1 MAVSMPLPTRLAA
14 VLLALLLLAGCG
26 NTFLYN
32 RLDWLIGW
40 YVDDYVEL
48 SRAQEKVFQ
57 QRLRPVLDWHRR
69 EELVLYAALL
79 RQIEADSAAS
89 LDADTV
95 RDWSRQ
101 LLLALERIETRL
113 WPLIHEIGADLDQA
127 QMAELFE
134 NIRARQRELEEEY
147 LTRTDEEYAEDNF
160 DRLSENLRDFLGPLS
175 AAQEDQIARAAQA
188 MRRLDQAW
196 LEERRLWLKT
206 LQRLSARQPGWQAAL
221 RAAWAQRK
229 ERRTPRYHAHRRHNM
244 DIIHALVAAVLNAR
258 SERQDRHLQREL
270 GALQD
275 DLQTLIG
282 QARTASPR
290 S

>member
-1 MAVSMPLPTRLAA
+1 MPLPARLAA

-69 EELVLYAALL
+69 EELALYAVLL
-79 RQIEADSAAS
+79 QQIEADSAAP

-101 LLLALERIETRL
+101 LLLALERIEARL

-127 QMAELFE
+127 QMAELLE
-134 NIRARQRELEEEY
+134 NIQAKQRELEEEY

-206 LQRLSARQPGWQAAL
+206 LQRLSAREPGWQAAL

-270 GALQD
+270 DSLRD

-282 QARTASPR
+282 QAETASPR

>member
-1 MAVSMPLPTRLAA
+1 MVASMPLPARLAA

-69 EELVLYAALL
+69 EELALYAALL
-79 RQIEADSAAS
+79 QQIEADSAAP

-101 LLLALERIETRL
+101 LLLALERIEARL

-127 QMAELFE
+127 QMAELLE
-134 NIRARQRELEEEY
+134 NIQARQRELEEEY
-147 LTRTDEEYAEDNF
+147 LTRSDEEYAEDSF

-175 AAQEDQIARAAQA
+175 VAQEDQIARAAQA

-206 LQRLSARQPGWQAAL
+206 LQRLSAREPGWQAAL

-229 ERRTPRYHAHRRHNM
+229 EQRTPRYHAHRRHNM
-244 DIIHALVAAVLNAR
+244 DIIHALVADVLNAR
-258 SERQDRHLQREL
+258 SARQNRHLQREL
-270 GALQD
+270 DSLWD
-275 DLQTLIG
+275 DLQTMIG
-282 QARTASPR
+282 QARAASSRP
-290 S
+290 

>member
-1 MAVSMPLPTRLAA
+1 MAVSMPLPARLAA
-14 VLLALLLLAGCG
+14 VLLALLLLAGCS

-69 EELVLYAALL
+69 EELALYAALL
-79 RQIEADSAAS
+79 QQIEADSAAP

-113 WPLIHEIGADLDQA
+113 WPLIHETVADLDQE
-127 QMAELFE
+127 QMAGLLE

-160 DRLSENLRDFLGPLS
+160 DRLSENLRDFLGSLS
-175 AAQEDQIARAAQA
+175 AAQEDQIARAALA
-188 MRRLDQAW
+188 MQRFDQAW

-206 LQRLSARQPGWQAAL
+206 LQRLSAREPGWQTAL

-270 GALQD
+270 GGLRD
-275 DLQTLIG
+275 DLQSLIG
-282 QARTASPR
+282 QAGTASSR

>member
-1 MAVSMPLPTRLAA
+1 MAVSMPLPARLAA
-14 VLLALLLLAGCG
+14 VLFALLLLAGCG

-69 EELVLYAALL
+69 EELALYAAFLQ
-79 RQIEADSAAS
+79 QIEADSAAP

-101 LLLALERIETRL
+101 LLLALERIEARL

-127 QMAELFE
+127 QMAELLE

-160 DRLSENLRDFLGPLS
+160 DRLSENLSDFLGPLS

-206 LQRLSARQPGWQAAL
+206 LQRLSAREPGWQAAL

-270 GALQD
+270 DSLQD

-282 QARTASPR
+282 QARTASP
-290 S
+290 

>member
-1 MAVSMPLPTRLAA
+1 MSLPARLAA

-69 EELVLYAALL
+69 EELALYALFL
-79 RQIEADSAAS
+79 QQIEADSAAP

-101 LLLALERIETRL
+101 LLLALERIEARL
-113 WPLIHEIGADLDQA
+113 WPLIHEIGADLDEA
-127 QMAELFE
+127 QMAGLLE
-134 NIRARQRELEEEY
+134 NIQARQRELEEEY
-147 LTRTDEEYAEDNF
+147 LTRSDEEYAEDNF

-206 LQRLSARQPGWQAAL
+206 LQRLSAREPGWQAAL

>member
-1 MAVSMPLPTRLAA
+1 MPLPARLAA

-57 QRLRPVLDWHRR
+57 QRLRSVLDWHRR
-69 EELVLYAALL
+69 EELALYAALL
-79 RQIEADSAAS
+79 QQIEADSAAP

-101 LLLALERIETRL
+101 LLLALERIEARL

-127 QMAELFE
+127 QMAGLLE
-134 NIRARQRELEEEY
+134 NIQARQRELEEEY

-160 DRLSENLRDFLGPLS
+160 DRLSENLRDFLGPLG
-175 AAQEDQIARAAQA
+175 AAQEAQIARAAQA

-206 LQRLSARQPGWQAAL
+206 LQRLSAREPGWQAAL

-229 ERRTPRYHAHRRHNM
+229 ERRTPRYHAYRRHNM
-244 DIIHALVAAVLNAR
+244 DIIHALVADVLNAR

-270 GALQD
+270 DSLRD

-282 QARTASPR
+282 QARAASSRP
-290 S
+290 

>member
-1 MAVSMPLPTRLAA
+1 MPLPARLAA

-69 EELVLYAALL
+69 EELALYAALL
-79 RQIEADSAAS
+79 QQIEADSAAP

-101 LLLALERIETRL
+101 LLLALERIEARL

-127 QMAELFE
+127 QMAELLE
-134 NIRARQRELEEEY
+134 NIQARQRELEEEY
-147 LTRTDEEYAEDNF
+147 LTRSDEEYAEDSF

-175 AAQEDQIARAAQA
+175 VAQEDQIARAAQA

-206 LQRLSARQPGWQAAL
+206 LQRLSAREPGWQAAL

-229 ERRTPRYHAHRRHNM
+229 EQRTPRYHAHRRHNM
-244 DIIHALVAAVLNAR
+244 DIIHALVADVLNAR
-258 SERQDRHLQREL
+258 SARQNRHLQREL
-270 GALQD
+270 DSLWD

-282 QARTASPR
+282 QARAASSRP
-290 S
+290 

>member
-1 MAVSMPLPTRLAA
+1 MPLPARLAA
-14 VLLALLLLAGCG
+14 VLLALLLAGCG

-69 EELVLYAALL
+69 EELALYAALL
-79 RQIEADSAAS
+79 QQIEADSAAP

-95 RDWSRQ
+95 QDWSRQ
-101 LLLALERIETRL
+101 LLLALERIEARL

-127 QMAELFE
+127 QMAGLLE

-175 AAQEDQIARAAQA
+175 AAQEDQITRAAQA

-206 LQRLSARQPGWQAAL
+206 LQRLSAREPGWQAAL

-244 DIIHALVAAVLNAR
+244 DIIHALVADVLNAR
-258 SERQDRHLQREL
+258 SARQNRHLQREL
-270 GALQD
+270 DSLRD

-290 S
+290 P

>member
-1 MAVSMPLPTRLAA
+1 MAVSLPLPARLAA
-14 VLLALLLLAGCG
+14 VLLALLLLTGCG

-69 EELVLYAALL
+69 EELALYAALL
-79 RQIEADSAAS
+79 QQIEADSAAPLS
-89 LDADTV
+89 ADTV

-101 LLLALERIETRL
+101 LLLALERIEARL

-127 QMAELFE
+127 QMAGLLE

-160 DRLSENLRDFLGPLS
+160 DRLRENLRDFLGPLS
-175 AAQEDQIARAAQA
+175 AAQEGQITRAAQA

-206 LQRLSARQPGWQAAL
+206 LQRLSAREPGWQAAL
-221 RAAWAQRK
+221 RTAWAQRK
-229 ERRTPRYHAHRRHNM
+229 ERRTPRYHAYRRHNM

-258 SERQDRHLQREL
+258 SARQNRHLQREL
-270 GALQD
+270 DSLRD

>member
-1 MAVSMPLPTRLAA
+1 MPLPARLAA

-69 EELVLYAALL
+69 EELALYAALL
-79 RQIEADSAAS
+79 QQIEADSAAP

-101 LLLALERIETRL
+101 LLLALERIEGRL

-127 QMAELFE
+127 QMAELLE
-134 NIRARQRELEEEY
+134 NIQARQRELEEEY

-160 DRLSENLRDFLGPLS
+160 DRLRENLRDFLGPLS
-175 AAQEDQIARAAQA
+175 AAQEGQIARAAQA

-206 LQRLSARQPGWQAAL
+206 LQRLSAREPGWQAAL

-244 DIIHALVAAVLNAR
+244 DIIHALVADVLNAR
-258 SERQDRHLQREL
+258 SARQNRHLQREL
-270 GALQD
+270 DSLRD

-290 S
+290 P

>member
-1 MAVSMPLPTRLAA
+1 MPLSARLAA
-14 VLLALLLLAGCG
+14 VLFALLLLAGCG

-48 SRAQEKVFQ
+48 SRAQEKIFQ

-69 EELVLYAALL
+69 EELALYAAFLQ
-79 RQIEADSAAS
+79 QIEADSAAP

-101 LLLALERIETRL
+101 LLLALERIEARL

-127 QMAELFE
+127 QMAELLE

-206 LQRLSARQPGWQAAL
+206 LQRLSAREPGWQAAL
-221 RAAWAQRK
+221 RVAWAQRK

-244 DIIHALVAAVLNAR
+244 DIIHALVATVLNAR
-258 SERQDRHLQREL
+258 DERQDRHLQREL
-270 GALQD
+270 DSLQD

-282 QARTASPR
+282 QARTALPR

>member
-1 MAVSMPLPTRLAA
+1 MSLPARLAA
-14 VLLALLLLAGCG
+14 VLLALLLLVGCG

-32 RLDWLIGW
+32 QLDWLIGW

-69 EELVLYAALL
+69 EELALYTALL
-79 RQIEADSAAS
+79 QQIEADSAAP

-113 WPLIHEIGADLDQA
+113 WPLIHEIGADLDQE
-127 QMAELFE
+127 QMAGLLE
-134 NIRARQRELEEEY
+134 NIQARQRELEEEY
-147 LTRTDEEYAEDNF
+147 LTRSDEEYAEDNF

-175 AAQEDQIARAAQA
+175 AAQEDQITRAAQA

-206 LQRLSARQPGWQAAL
+206 LQRLSAREPGWQAAL

-258 SERQDRHLQREL
+258 DERQDRHFKREL
-270 GALQD
+270 DSLRD

-282 QARTASPR
+282 QAETASPR
-290 S
+290 P

>member
-1 MAVSMPLPTRLAA
+1 MSLPARLAA

-69 EELVLYAALL
+69 EELALYALL
-79 RQIEADSAAS
+79 LQQIEADSAAP

-101 LLLALERIETRL
+101 LLLALERIEARL

-127 QMAELFE
+127 QMAGLLE
-134 NIRARQRELEEEY
+134 NIQARQRELEEEY
-147 LTRTDEEYAEDNF
+147 LTRSDEEYAEDNF

-206 LQRLSARQPGWQAAL
+206 LQRLSARAPGWQAAL

-229 ERRTPRYHAHRRHNM
+229 EWRTPRYHAHRRHNM

>member
-1 MAVSMPLPTRLAA
+1 MAVSMPLPARLAA

-69 EELVLYAALL
+69 EELALYAALL
-79 RQIEADSAAS
+79 QQIEADSAAP

-101 LLLALERIETRL
+101 LLLALERIEARL

-127 QMAELFE
+127 QMAGLLE

-206 LQRLSARQPGWQAAL
+206 LQRLSAREPGWQAAL

-229 ERRTPRYHAHRRHNM
+229 DRRTPRYHARRRHNM

-270 GALQD
+270 DSLRD

>member
-1 MAVSMPLPTRLAA
+1 MPLPARLAA
-14 VLLALLLLAGCG
+14 ILLALLLLAGCG

-69 EELVLYAALL
+69 EELALYAALL
-79 RQIEADSAAS
+79 QQIEADSAAS

-101 LLLALERIETRL
+101 LLLALERIEARL

-134 NIRARQRELEEEY
+134 NIQARQRELEEEY

-206 LQRLSARQPGWQAAL
+206 LQRLSAREPGWQAAL

-270 GALQD
+270 DSLRD

-282 QARTASPR
+282 QAETASPR

>member
-1 MAVSMPLPTRLAA
+1 MPLPTRLAA

>member
-1 MAVSMPLPTRLAA
+1 MAVSMPLPARLAA
-14 VLLALLLLAGCG
+14 VLLTLLLLAGCG

-69 EELVLYAALL
+69 EELALYAALL
-79 RQIEADSAAS
+79 QQIEADSAAP

-101 LLLALERIETRL
+101 LLLALERIEARL

-127 QMAELFE
+127 QMAELLE
-134 NIRARQRELEEEY
+134 NIQARQRELEEEY
-147 LTRTDEEYAEDNF
+147 LTRTDEEYVEDNF

-196 LEERRLWLKT
+196 LKERRLWLKT
-206 LQRLSARQPGWQAAL
+206 LQRLSAREPGWQAAL

-258 SERQDRHLQREL
+258 DERQDHHLQREL
-270 GALQD
+270 DGLRD

-290 S
+290 P

>member
-1 MAVSMPLPTRLAA
+1 MPLPARLAA

-69 EELVLYAALL
+69 EELALYAAFLQ
-79 RQIEADSAAS
+79 QIEADSAAP

-101 LLLALERIETRL
+101 LLLALERIEARL
-113 WPLIHEIGADLDQA
+113 WPLIHEIGADLEQE
-127 QMAELFE
+127 QMAELLE
-134 NIRARQRELEEEY
+134 NIWARQRELEEDY

-206 LQRLSARQPGWQAAL
+206 LQRLSAREPGWQAAL

-270 GALQD
+270 DSLQD

-282 QARTASPR
+282 QARTVSPR

>member
-1 MAVSMPLPTRLAA
+1 MAVSMPLPARLAA

-69 EELVLYAALL
+69 EELALYAAFLQ
-79 RQIEADSAAS
+79 QIEADSAAP

-101 LLLALERIETRL
+101 LLLALERIEARL

-127 QMAELFE
+127 QMAELLE

-175 AAQEDQIARAAQA
+175 SAQEDQIAGAAQA

-206 LQRLSARQPGWQAAL
+206 LQRLSAREPGWQAAL

-270 GALQD
+270 DSLQD

-290 S
+290 P

>member
-1 MAVSMPLPTRLAA
+1 MVASMPLPARLAA

-69 EELVLYAALL
+69 EELALYAALL
-79 RQIEADSAAS
+79 QQIEADSAAP

-101 LLLALERIETRL
+101 LLLALERIEARL

-127 QMAELFE
+127 QMAELLE
-134 NIRARQRELEEEY
+134 NIQARQRELEEEY
-147 LTRTDEEYAEDNF
+147 LTRSDEEYAEDSF

-175 AAQEDQIARAAQA
+175 VAQEDQIARAAQA

-206 LQRLSARQPGWQAAL
+206 LQRLSAREPGWQAAL

-229 ERRTPRYHAHRRHNM
+229 EQRTPRYHAHRRHNM
-244 DIIHALVAAVLNAR
+244 DIIHALVADVLNAR
-258 SERQDRHLQREL
+258 SARQNRHLQREL
-270 GALQD
+270 DSLWD

-282 QARTASPR
+282 QARAASSRP
-290 S
+290 

>member
-1 MAVSMPLPTRLAA
+1 MPLPARLAA

-69 EELVLYAALL
+69 EELGLYTALL
-79 RQIEADSAAS
+79 QQIEADSAAP

-113 WPLIHEIGADLDQA
+113 WPLIHEIGADLDQE
-127 QMAELFE
+127 QMAGLLE
-134 NIRARQRELEEEY
+134 NIQARQRELEEEY
-147 LTRTDEEYAEDNF
+147 LTRSDEEYAEDNF

-175 AAQEDQIARAAQA
+175 AAQEDQITRAAQA

-206 LQRLSARQPGWQAAL
+206 LQRLSAREPGWQAAL

-270 GALQD
+270 DSLRD
-275 DLQTLIG
+275 DLRTLIG
-282 QARTASPR
+282 QARTASSQP
-290 S
+290 

>member
-1 MAVSMPLPTRLAA
+1 MAASMLLPARLAA

-69 EELVLYAALL
+69 EELALYAALL
-79 RQIEADSAAS
+79 QQIEADSAAP

-101 LLLALERIETRL
+101 LLLALERIEARL
-113 WPLIHEIGADLDQA
+113 WPLIHEIGADLDQE
-127 QMAELFE
+127 QMAGLLE
-134 NIRARQRELEEEY
+134 NIQARQRELEEEY
-147 LTRTDEEYAEDNF
+147 LTRSDEEYAEDNF

-206 LQRLSARQPGWQAAL
+206 LQRLSAREPGWQAAL

-244 DIIHALVAAVLNAR
+244 DIIHTLVAAVLNAR
-258 SERQDRHLQREL
+258 DERQDRHLQREL
-270 GALQD
+270 DSLRD

-282 QARTASPR
+282 QARTVSPR
-290 S
+290 P

>member
-1 MAVSMPLPTRLAA
+1 MAVSMPLSARLAA
-14 VLLALLLLAGCG
+14 VLFALLLLAGCG

-48 SRAQEKVFQ
+48 SRAQEKIFQ

-69 EELVLYAALL
+69 EELALYAAFLQ
-79 RQIEADSAAS
+79 QIEADSAAP

-101 LLLALERIETRL
+101 LLLALERIEARL

-127 QMAELFE
+127 QMAELLE

-206 LQRLSARQPGWQAAL
+206 LQRLSAREPGWQAAL
-221 RAAWAQRK
+221 RVAWAQRK

-244 DIIHALVAAVLNAR
+244 DIIHALVATVLNAR
-258 SERQDRHLQREL
+258 DERQDRHLQREL
-270 GALQD
+270 DSLQD

-282 QARTASPR
+282 QARTALPR

>member
-1 MAVSMPLPTRLAA
+1 M
-14 VLLALLLLAGCG
+14 
-26 NTFLYN
+26 
-32 RLDWLIGW
+32 
-40 YVDDYVEL
+40 DDYVEL

-69 EELVLYAALL
+69 EELALYAALL
-79 RQIEADSAAS
+79 QQIEADSAAP
-89 LDADTV
+89 LDADRV
-95 RDWSRQ
+95 REWSRQ

-127 QMAELFE
+127 QMAGLLE
-134 NIRARQRELEEEY
+134 NIQARQRELEEEY
-147 LTRTDEEYAEDNF
+147 LTRSDEEYAEDNF

-175 AAQEDQIARAAQA
+175 AAQEDQIARATQA

-206 LQRLSARQPGWQAAL
+206 LQRLSAREPGWQAAL

-258 SERQDRHLQREL
+258 DERQDRHLQREL
-270 GALQD
+270 DSLRD

-282 QARTASPR
+282 QARTASSQP
-290 S
+290 

>member
-1 MAVSMPLPTRLAA
+1 MVVSMPLPARLAA

-69 EELVLYAALL
+69 EELALYAALL
-79 RQIEADSAAS
+79 QQIEADSAAP

-101 LLLALERIETRL
+101 LLLALERIESRL

-127 QMAELFE
+127 QMAELLE

-175 AAQEDQIARAAQA
+175 AAQEDQIAGAAQA
-188 MRRLDQAW
+188 LRRLDQAW
-196 LEERRLWLKT
+196 LEERQLWLKT
-206 LQRLSARQPGWQAAL
+206 LQRLSAREPGWQAAL

-244 DIIHALVAAVLNAR
+244 DIIHALVADVLNAR
-258 SERQDRHLQREL
+258 SKRQDRHLQREL
-270 GALQD
+270 DSLRD

-282 QARTASPR
+282 QVRTVSPR

>member
-1 MAVSMPLPTRLAA
+1 MPLPARLAA

-69 EELVLYAALL
+69 EELALYAALL
-79 RQIEADSAAS
+79 QQIEADSAAP

-101 LLLALERIETRL
+101 LLLALERIEARL

-127 QMAELFE
+127 QMAELLE

-175 AAQEDQIARAAQA
+175 AAQEDQIARAALA

-206 LQRLSARQPGWQAAL
+206 LQRLSAREPGWQAAL

-270 GALQD
+270 DSLQD

-282 QARTASPR
+282 QARTASP
-290 S
+290 

>member
-1 MAVSMPLPTRLAA
+1 MAFSITLPARLAA

-69 EELVLYAALL
+69 EELALYAAFLQ
-79 RQIEADSAAS
+79 QIEADSAAPLS
-89 LDADTV
+89 ADTV

-101 LLLALERIETRL
+101 LLLALERIEARL
-113 WPLIHEIGADLDQA
+113 WPLIHELGADLDQA
-127 QMAELFE
+127 QMAELLK
-134 NIRARQRELEEEY
+134 NIQARQRELEEEY

-206 LQRLSARQPGWQAAL
+206 LQRLSAREPGWQAAL

-229 ERRTPRYHAHRRHNM
+229 KRRTPRYHAHRRHNM
-244 DIIHALVAAVLNAR
+244 DLIHALVAAVLNAR

-270 GALQD
+270 DSLRD

-282 QARTASPR
+282 QAETASPR

>member
-1 MAVSMPLPTRLAA
+1 MAVSMTLPARLAA

-57 QRLRPVLDWHRR
+57 QSLRPVLDWHRR
-69 EELVLYAALL
+69 EELALYAALL
-79 RQIEADSAAS
+79 QQIEADSAAP

-101 LLLALERIETRL
+101 LLLALERIEARL

-127 QMAELFE
+127 QMAELLE

-147 LTRTDEEYAEDNF
+147 LTRTDEEYAEDSF

-175 AAQEDQIARAAQA
+175 AAQEDQITRAAQA

-206 LQRLSARQPGWQAAL
+206 LQRLSAREPGWQAAL

-229 ERRTPRYHAHRRHNM
+229 EQRTPRYHAHRRHNM
-244 DIIHALVAAVLNAR
+244 DIIHALVADVLNAR
-258 SERQDRHLQREL
+258 DERQDRHLQREL
-270 GALQD
+270 DSLRD

>member
-69 EELVLYAALL
+69 EELALYAALL

-101 LLLALERIETRL
+101 LLLALERIEARL

-206 LQRLSARQPGWQAAL
+206 LQRLSAREPGWQAAL

-244 DIIHALVAAVLNAR
+244 DIIHALVADVLNAR

-270 GALQD
+270 DSLRD

-282 QARTASPR
+282 QAETASPR

>member
-1 MAVSMPLPTRLAA
+1 MPLPARLTA

-69 EELVLYAALL
+69 EELALYAALL
-79 RQIEADSAAS
+79 QQIEADSAAP
-89 LDADTV
+89 LEADTV

-101 LLLALERIETRL
+101 LLLALERIEARL

-127 QMAELFE
+127 QMAGLLE
-134 NIRARQRELEEEY
+134 NIQARQRELEEEY
-147 LTRTDEEYAEDNF
+147 LTRSDEEYAEDNF

-206 LQRLSARQPGWQAAL
+206 LQRLSAREPGWQAAL

-275 DLQTLIG
+275 DLQSLIG
-282 QARTASPR
+282 QAGTASPR

>member
-1 MAVSMPLPTRLAA
+1 MAVSMALPARLAA

-69 EELVLYAALL
+69 EELALYAALL
-79 RQIEADSAAS
+79 QQIEADSAAP
-89 LDADTV
+89 LDADMV

-101 LLLALERIETRL
+101 LLLALERIEARL

-127 QMAELFE
+127 QMAELLE

-206 LQRLSARQPGWQAAL
+206 LHRLSAREPGWQAAL

-229 ERRTPRYHAHRRHNM
+229 EQRTPRYHAHRRHNM
-244 DIIHALVAAVLNAR
+244 DIIHALVADVLNAR
-258 SERQDRHLQREL
+258 SARQDRHLQREL
-270 GALQD
+270 DSLRD

>member
-1 MAVSMPLPTRLAA
+1 MAVSMPLPARLAA
-14 VLLALLLLAGCG
+14 VLFALLLLAGCG

-69 EELVLYAALL
+69 EELALYAAFLQ
-79 RQIEADSAAS
+79 QIEADSAAP

-101 LLLALERIETRL
+101 LLLALERIEARL

-127 QMAELFE
+127 QMAELLE

-175 AAQEDQIARAAQA
+175 AAQEDQIARAALA

-206 LQRLSARQPGWQAAL
+206 LQRLSAREPGWQAAL

-244 DIIHALVAAVLNAR
+244 DIIHALVATVLNAR

-270 GALQD
+270 DSLQD

-282 QARTASPR
+282 QARTASP
-290 S
+290 

>member
-1 MAVSMPLPTRLAA
+1 MAVSMPLPARLAA

-69 EELVLYAALL
+69 EELALYAALL
-79 RQIEADSAAS
+79 QQIEADSAAP

-101 LLLALERIETRL
+101 LLLALERIEARL
-113 WPLIHEIGADLDQA
+113 WPLIHEIGADLDQE
-127 QMAELFE
+127 QMAGLLE

-160 DRLSENLRDFLGPLS
+160 DRLSENLRDFLGPLG
-175 AAQEDQIARAAQA
+175 AAQEAQIARAAQA

-206 LQRLSARQPGWQAAL
+206 LQRLSAREPGWQAAL
-221 RAAWAQRK
+221 QAAWAQRK

-244 DIIHALVAAVLNAR
+244 DIIHALVADVLNAR

-270 GALQD
+270 DSLRD

-282 QARTASPR
+282 QARTASSRP
-290 S
+290 